1 MVMCALT
8 DRLDACMTMN
18 QAYSW
23 SETIDASYRG
33 KGELPARPRVTPLP
47 GSRRHYEAA
56 YADSFV
62 ESIQASYIKMTAL
75 SRRSKRFYINRLFEF
90 VVGRCQRESALKP
103 RILMAAFVTSLVKG
117 HVSIWGTNKSWLCV
131 L

>member
-8 DRLDACMTMN
+8 DRLHACITMN

-33 KGELPARPRVTPLP
+33 KGELPSRPRVTPLP
-47 GSRRHYEAA
+47 DLGEHCEAA

-62 ESIQASYIKMTAL
+62 QRIQASYIKMTAL
-75 SRRSKRFYINRLFEF
+75 SRRLKRSYIIGTFKC
-90 VVGRCQRESALKP
+90 VVGSCQRESALKQP
-103 RILMAAFVTSLVKG
+103 IMMAAFVTNSEVG
-117 HVSIWGTNKSWLCV
+117 AVF
-131 L
+131 